1 MAAELT
7 LLPLKPGDH
16 LWRPLPGGRTWHG
29 LFVGQ
34 LMLMPVAG
42 DGEGINDGV
51 LVLQPP
57 GAVGDSIPPCVVV
70 AVLDP
75 AGSAAAARVPL
86 ADFVAL
92 LPGEVEQAGS
102 QISAGS
108 SSVRLY
114 TQRPRCRREA
124 VERALRVVGS
134 RVDEAALRCFPELI
148 PWWAIFDEAES
159 FQPGLCQSR
168 SRARRYRL
176 APRGDAPAS
185 AAVVNAV
192 LAGGAVVRQGRVVL
206 RGVRLVRALRLTRAA
221 AAGWTNLG
229 GFVGERLAA
238 SLLDDGDAGTA
249 VATAAG
255 GWAGGLVGGAA
266 ASAVGAEVLGAGSV
280 AGGLVVCGAA
290 GAAGAVAGAGVAYA
304 ARKTLTKSVGSD
316 ADRSSEFHDC
326 GLRLMGTADDVFN
339 LFDATL
345 EFPAEDVEGLN
356 EDSGEGRFIAAGWY
370 AVRVAPGDLPRESKE
385 AKNL

>member
-1 MAAELT
+1 MAADLT

-29 LFVGQ
+29 LFIGQ
-34 LMLMPVAG
+34 LMLMPVASSS
-42 DGEGINDGV
+42 EGIVDGV
-51 LVLQPP
+51 QVLQPP
-57 GAVGDSIPPCVVV
+57 GVVGDSFPPSVVIAVSDLAGV
-70 AVLDP
+70 A
-75 AGSAAAARVPL
+75 SAARLPL
-86 ADFVAL
+86 ADFVAP
-92 LPGEVEQAGS
+92 LPGEADHASSQVLAGT
-102 QISAGS
+102 A
-108 SSVRLY
+108 SVRLY
-114 TQRPRCRREA
+114 TRRPRCRKEA
-124 VERALRVVGS
+124 VERALSMVG
-134 RVDEAALRCFPELI
+134 RRIDEGALRLFPELI

-168 SRARRYRL
+168 ARAKRYRL

-229 GFVGERLAA
+229 GFVGERLAS

-266 ASAVGAEVLGAGSV
+266 ASAVGAEALGAGSV

-290 GAAGAVAGAGVAYA
+290 GAAGAVAGAGMAYA

-316 ADRSSEFHDC
+316 ADRSAEFHDC
-326 GLRLMGTADDVFN
+326 GLRLMGTADDIFN

-345 EFPAEDVEGLN
+345 EFPAEDVEGLT
-356 EDSGEGRFIAAGWY
+356 EDFGEGRFIAAGWY
-370 AVRVAPGDLPRESKE
+370 AVRVSPGDLPRELKE
-385 AKNL
+385 AKTS